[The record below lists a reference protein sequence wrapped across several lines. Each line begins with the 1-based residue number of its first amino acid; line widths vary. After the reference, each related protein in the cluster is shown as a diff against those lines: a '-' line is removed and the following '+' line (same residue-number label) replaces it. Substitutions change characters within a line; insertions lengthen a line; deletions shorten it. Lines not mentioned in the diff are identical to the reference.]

1 MMRSTFAALA
11 LIAGLGFAAGA
22 LAIDEE
28 RAFEDPA
35 MNERYRGLLNELRCP
50 KCQNESIADSGA
62 PIAADLREKVRTRM
76 EQGRS
81 DEEIRDFLVT
91 RYGNFIT
98 YRPPVTPT
106 TWALWGG
113 PAALLVVGGLV
124 FYRIVRDRAAQPI
137 EEDDEA

>member
-1 MMRSTFAALA
+1 MMRSTFAAVA
-11 LIAGLGFAAGA
+11 LIAGLGFATGA

-98 YRPPVTPT
+98 YRPPVMPT

>member
-1 MMRSTFAALA
+1 MRRTTFAAAA

-22 LAIDEE
+22 LAIDDE

-35 MNERYRGLLNELRCP
+35 MNERYRDLLNELRCP

-76 EQGRS
+76 AQGQS
-81 DEEIRDFLVT
+81 DTEIRDFLVT

-124 FYRIVRDRAAQPI
+124 FYRIVRERAAQPI

>member
-1 MMRSTFAALA
+1 MLRLLILLVSLGLA
-11 LIAGLGFAAGA
+11 GAA

-35 MNERYRGLLNELRCP
+35 MNERYRNLVSELRCP
-50 KCQNESIADSGA
+50 TCQNESIADSNA
-62 PIAADLREKVRTRM
+62 PIAADLRQQVRTRM
-76 EQGRS
+76 AAGES
-81 DEEIRDFLVT
+81 DEQIRDFLVT

-113 PAALLVVGGLV
+113 PAALLLVGGLV
-124 FYRIVRDRAAQPI
+124 FYRIVRERASQPI

>member
-1 MMRSTFAALA
+1 MMRSTFAAVA
-11 LIAGLGFAAGA
+11 LIAGLGFATGA

>member
-1 MMRSTFAALA
+1 MRRIQRIAIAFA
-11 LIAGLGFAAGA
+11 AGLGLAVAAH
-22 LAIDEE
+22 AIDDE

-35 MNERYRGLLNELRCP
+35 MNERYRDLLNELRCP

-76 EQGRS
+76 EQGSS

-98 YRPPVTPT
+98 YRPPVMPT

-124 FYRIVRDRAAQPI
+124 FYRIVRERAAQPI